1 MPGWD
6 LEANDLIVK
15 GETGRPVIKG
25 RKPAAMGRYY
35 GRGLRSRSYPW
46 CGEAAMIRREMGFSA
61 ASGKSRGSPRG
72 GNLPSHESVE
82 KGPCPEAAEDAEK

>member
-1 MPGWD
+1 
-6 LEANDLIVK
+6 
-15 GETGRPVIKG
+15 
-25 RKPAAMGRYY
+25 
-35 GRGLRSRSYPW
+35 
-46 CGEAAMIRREMGFSA
+46 MIRREMGFSA

>member
-1 MPGWD
+1 
-6 LEANDLIVK
+6 
-15 GETGRPVIKG
+15 
-25 RKPAAMGRYY
+25 MGRYY

-46 CGEAAMIRREMGFSA
+46 SGEAAMIRREMAAGFSA

-82 KGPCPEAAEDAEK
+82 KGTCPEAAEDAEK